1 VESQSH
7 REKGDMGMTSI
18 TRAVVKMLAV
28 VLAVLSVG
36 CQETVTLVT
45 VEPDGSGTIL
55 LRCYFNTKAMKDSVE
70 GVGDEVAGEMMSA
83 MGDAMGEAMAGLG
96 TAMGADA
103 GTTLAIKAEI
113 AEGLANAEAS
123 TVTMTT
129 ETESFYD
136 EAQAKA
142 LAPAFGSD
150 VRFIGGK
157 EMIRDDVWKGF
168 QVTYAFDD
176 ISKVVVGQDIAS
188 LVMDLSMA
196 EDNVEM
202 AEPMVEGYIFTF
214 NRHDGEGELSMRLR
228 SPQEVKAI
236 WMESIS
242 PEKAAEYKRM
252 DAEFAAQEAE
262 EEAEEEAE
270 PPTAEELREYEAE
283 LVEESK
289 GRKDSIL
296 VAVKGAVSSC
306 NGTYWSKRRPQVV
319 PLVHLNYDSIL
330 ANPVALKAIAEADMI
345 ESAEPVDI
353 GVLGRTHGIKGCIL
367 EKTTKTVVIRYR

>member
-1 VESQSH
+1 
-7 REKGDMGMTSI
+7 MTSI
-18 TRAVVKMLAV
+18 IRAVVKMLAV

-55 LRCYFNTKAMKDSVE
+55 LRCYFNTKAMKDTAE
-70 GVGDEVAGEMMSA
+70 GVGDEVAGEVMSA
-83 MGDAMGEAMAGLG
+83 MGDAMGEVMAGMG

-103 GTTLAIKAEI
+103 DTAQAIKAEI

-176 ISKVVVGQDIAS
+176 ISKIVVGQDIAS
-188 LVMDLSMA
+188 IVMDLSMA
-196 EDNVEM
+196 EGNVEM
-202 AEPMVEGYIFTF
+202 AEPMVEGYVFTF
-214 NRHDGEGELSMRLR
+214 NRDDGEGELSMRLR

-236 WMESIS
+236 WKASIS
-242 PEKAAEYKRM
+242 PEEAAECKRM
-252 DAEFAAQEAE
+252 EAEFAAL
-262 EEAEEEAE
+262 EAEEEAE
-270 PPTAEELREYEAE
+270 PPTAEERREYEAE

-306 NGTYWSKRRPQVV
+306 NGTYWSKKRPQVV

-367 EKTTKTVVIRYR
+367 EETAKTVVIRYR